1 MGSLVRLMAIS
12 FSAVV
17 LLGFAGF
24 VADELD
30 NGSKT
35 QQRALAAELGEPEPT
50 IGAAVPSPEEE
61 LARERQHGAVREA
74 IDDANDVLLAP
85 FDGIVDS
92 PNAWV
97 ERGVPTLLALLLYGL
112 GLGVLANALP
122 AASRAGGDWRTA

>member
-35 QQRALAAELGEPEPT
+35 QQHALASELGEPEPT
-50 IGAAVPSPEEE
+50 IGAPVPSPEEE
-61 LARERQHGAVREA
+61 VARERQHSGVREA

-85 FDGIVDS
+85 FAGIVDS
-92 PNAWV
+92 SNAWV
-97 ERGVPTLLALLLYGL
+97 NRGVPTLLALLLYGL

-122 AASRAGGDWRTA
+122 APSRAGGDWRTA